1 MTYQPFLRQAF
12 SVPIDSTTL
21 CTLWHNIKNEHY
33 ETNIT
38 VPSDACVTPPGHVRM
53 SCVLFRTA
61 ERHTVG
67 EYFDLQ
73 TMKWLHQQ
81 IQLNLTWSAHR
92 QLLEQCH
99 RLTDGYFAVQ
109 DVGTLAA
116 PNGAV
121 RVQGITNTNTSTI
134 TTSVSRICI
143 NTCVLCLSCNHNGLK
158 FPKKKIH
165 KIWIRLH
172 NSLQPHQKSQ
182 APPQEIL
189 QLSNKVEYNTQ
200 IWWNINEMEL
210 CPHIAI
216 IVL

>member
-143 NTCVLCLSCNHNGLK
+143 NTCVLCSSCNHNGLK
-158 FPKKKIH
+158 FPKKKKFTKFESACTIPFSH
-165 KIWIRLH
+165 TKNLRPPPRKYSSFQIKLNIIRKFGGI
-172 NSLQPHQKSQ
+172 SMK
-182 APPQEIL
+182 
-189 QLSNKVEYNTQ
+189 
-200 IWWNINEMEL
+200 WNYAHTS
-210 CPHIAI
+210 P
-216 IVL
+216 